1 MRAALALLA
10 SVVLAAGC
18 ASRPHIPG
26 ARRAWS
32 NALTEAGQ
40 YAAANEFARAD
51 SVLQAFAAAH
61 PTSADTVTVLFYRA
75 LYSVDPANPAEDG
88 VATAT
93 ALIDRY
99 LAANTAHPHRYE
111 ALALRRFAELRSRPP
126 VVRVDTVRTIDTA
139 AVRSAVAREVEARD
153 RTRDEEAQRLRDSL
167 TRATAELDRI
177 RRRLA
182 RP

>member
-1 MRAALALLA
+1 MRAGLALLA

-18 ASRPHIPG
+18 ASRPLVSG
-26 ARRAWS
+26 SRRAWS
-32 NALTEAGQ
+32 SALTQAEQ
-40 YAAANEFARAD
+40 LAAANQFAQAD

-61 PTSADTVTVLFYRA
+61 PNSADTITVLFYRA
-75 LYSVDPANPAEDG
+75 LYNADPANPAADG
-88 VATAT
+88 VAQAA
-93 ALIDRY
+93 ALIERY
-99 LAANTAHPHRYE
+99 LSANAPHPHHYE

-126 VVRVDTVRTIDTA
+126 IVRVDPVRTVDTA
-139 AVRSAVAREVEARD
+139 AVRNAVAREVEARE
-153 RTRDEEAQRLRDSL
+153 RTRDEETQRLRDSL